1 MMQTDKQGKVL
12 FYHEEKGE
20 GIILT
25 KDKGKIPFKIDAW
38 NDFDQLPQMGL
49 SVNFKLE
56 GSIVTEINSMVTDEI
71 IESESDEETTVAKES
86 LKISVQGVIHD
97 YFNSVYQEL
106 TPYREYHNAE
116 HAIEYLKLKRF
127 LLTTYNN
134 IIEIDR
140 DLKTSDVTAHYKN
153 ILYLTEIYEKF
164 KQKTKYVKQ
173 AFKEF
178 FLNRHNEYSTASY
191 RLEGNIESIAKY
203 EYIAKISEV
212 SVKKLEKI
220 LKVLPSDDENYLI
233 VQKKLKAYRAKC
245 VDSIHAK
252 RDLEEENA
260 QLRKFLDLVEDE
272 NEESFRELFMAQSKS
287 FDEKIVQLLNKA
299 AYVFDSVLWQKARK
313 SRIIK
318 EYFRKSNI
326 VGQLTS
332 LKYLQYYL
340 QSLDKKKLSGENKEL
355 FKLIP
360 YLQSLQERKILYLS
374 NEINNAMRLKS
385 ALNTLGK
392 GIEVEITLN
401 MDQALSSIMKKI
413 PEFLFI
419 DKDADFKKIINVLS
433 ELEIIDETFIVLV
446 VNTMDDKLLAKA
458 KKVQIQDLLP
468 MQISNGQ
475 FIESIGKIIAS

>member
-1 MMQTDKQGKVL
+1 MQTDTQGKIL
-12 FYHEEKGE
+12 FYHEESGE

-25 KDKGKIPFKIDAW
+25 KDKGKVPFKIDAW
-38 NDFDQLPQMGL
+38 NDFEQLPQMGL
-49 SVNFKLE
+49 TVHFKLQ
-56 GSIVTEINSMVTDEI
+56 GSIATEISSVVSDEI
-71 IESESDEETTVAKES
+71 PEGESEDDPSAAKASE
-86 LKISVQGVIHD
+86 KISVQGVIHD

-106 TPYREYHNAE
+106 TPYRDYHNAE
-116 HAIEYLKLKRF
+116 HAIDYLKLKRF

-153 ILYLTEIYEKF
+153 ILYLNEVYEKF

-173 AFKEF
+173 AFQEF
-178 FLNRHNEYSTASY
+178 FLNRHNEYSAASH

-203 EYIAKISEV
+203 EYIAKISEI

-220 LKVLPSDDENYLI
+220 LKTLPSDSENYLI
-233 VQKKLKAYRAKC
+233 VQKKLKGYRAKS

-260 QLRKFLDLVEDE
+260 QLRKFLDLVENE
-272 NEESFRELFMAQSKS
+272 NEESFRELFLAQSKS
-287 FDEKIVQLLNKA
+287 FDEKIVHLLNKA

-318 EYFRKSNI
+318 DYFRKSNI

-340 QSLDKKKLSGENKEL
+340 QSLDKKKLSGEHKEL
-355 FKLIP
+355 FELIP
-360 YLQSLQERKILYLS
+360 YLQSLQQRKILYLS
-374 NEINNAMRLKS
+374 SEINNAMRFKS

-392 GIEVEITLN
+392 GIEVETTLN
-401 MDQALSSIMKKI
+401 IDHALASIMKKM

-419 DKDADFKKIINVLS
+419 DKDADFKKIISVLS
-433 ELEIIDETFIVLV
+433 ELEMIQETFIVLV

-458 KKVQIQDLLP
+458 KKFQIQDLLP

-475 FIESIGKIIAS
+475 FAETIGKIIAS